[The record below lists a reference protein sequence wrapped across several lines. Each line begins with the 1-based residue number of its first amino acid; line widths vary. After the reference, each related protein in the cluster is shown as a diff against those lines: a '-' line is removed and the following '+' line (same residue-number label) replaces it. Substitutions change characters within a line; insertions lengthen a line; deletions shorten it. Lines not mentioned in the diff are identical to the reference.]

1 MMRGIQAS
9 SFLPFWKTRET
20 LAVVGESWTQL
31 LVQNEDV
38 YFKCL
43 QPFIPSVCLCLAQVT
58 AELVYSFAG
67 SFVHNDFLC
76 PTVSTPLPR
85 SCSSPFQTF
94 NKYVHASD
102 PAALLQSAV

>member
-1 MMRGIQAS
+1 MRGIQAS

-58 AELVYSFAG
+58 AELVYSFAR
-67 SFVHNDFLC
+67 SFIHNVILC
-76 PTVSTPLPR
+76 PTYPPS
-85 SCSSPFQTF
+85 
-94 NKYVHASD
+94 
-102 PAALLQSAV
+102 LLV

>member
-1 MMRGIQAS
+1 MRGIQAS

-43 QPFIPSVCLCLAQVT
+43 QPFIPSQQLVTCRSQASCVCLRMARVT
-58 AELVYSFAG
+58 AELFYSLA
-67 SFVHNDFLC
+67 
-76 PTVSTPLPR
+76 R
-85 SCSSPFQTF
+85 
-94 NKYVHASD
+94 
-102 PAALLQSAV
+102 